1 LSYAESIPLT
11 CRNAPGTVPRASV
24 WHIFPQG
31 HDFSFEILMF
41 LRASKKSRSE
51 VYLYDPIG
59 TDKEGNEI
67 TLIDILGTDP
77 DAVSELVE
85 KFFESRRLI
94 EKLKSLSSRDRKV
107 LELRYGLGGK
117 RRKTQR
123 EVAKIFGISRSY
135 VSRIEKKVINK
146 LFQELTQNKP
156 PV

>member
-1 LSYAESIPLT
+1 
-11 CRNAPGTVPRASV
+11 
-24 WHIFPQG
+24 
-31 HDFSFEILMF
+31 MF

-85 KFFESRRLI
+85 RFFESRRLLNKM
-94 EKLKSLSSRDRKV
+94 EKLGKRERTV

-117 RRKTQR
+117 KKKTQR
-123 EVAKIFGISRSY
+123 EVAHLFGISRSY
-135 VSRIEKKVINK
+135 VSRIEKKAIKK
-146 LFQELTQNKP
+146 LFQELTQNNP
-156 PV
+156 P